1 MHCFTK
7 LTSVF
12 SIAIAVAL
20 FATPAAADE
29 WDELLGPEQLAKI
42 TAAVPAKAA
51 AKPAAPRKVLV
62 FTESKQDFDR
72 LATATRQKHVPH
84 ASAPYAAKVVALS
97 GEKTGTFTARIESNP
112 GVFKENLSQFDA
124 IVLANVFLEGK
135 LFQTPRDFT
144 QEQENRFTEP
154 QKVLVDYVK
163 GGGGLVGIHLA
174 AAEAPAWPELN
185 EMLGGTYGGQAWQA
199 FHKTPVK
206 LDDAKSPL
214 TAAFGGQAFTVEDDI
229 YMFHGPSPRETCA
242 RTPECRYRQD
252 AQEHVGRQAGRRL
265 PA

>member
-42 TAAVPAKAA
+42 TAAVPAKAV

-112 GVFKENLSQFDA
+112 GILC
-124 IVLANVFLEGK
+124 L
-135 LFQTPRDFT
+135 
-144 QEQENRFTEP
+144 TE
-154 QKVLVDYVK
+154 
-163 GGGGLVGIHLA
+163 
-174 AAEAPAWPELN
+174 
-185 EMLGGTYGGQAWQA
+185 
-199 FHKTPVK
+199 
-206 LDDAKSPL
+206 
-214 TAAFGGQAFTVEDDI
+214 
-229 YMFHGPSPRETCA
+229 
-242 RTPECRYRQD
+242 RT
-252 AQEHVGRQAGRRL
+252 
-265 PA
+265 